1 MVAGGAPVVPAPR
14 LRLTRRGRAA
24 VLGFFLVVNTTCGIL
39 LAGASRAAD
48 PASAPAAGAA
58 QAAAVAVVGP
68 HDTLWSIAS
77 RHDPRRSPAA
87 VVAEIRR
94 LNDLSGSVV
103 HPGETLLLPRAD

>member
-14 LRLTRRGRAA
+14 LRLTRRGRAV
-24 VLGFFLVVNTTCGIL
+24 VLGFFLVVNTACGVL

-48 PASAPAAGAA
+48 PAPAAPAAGPA
-58 QAAAVAVVGP
+58 AVVGP

-77 RHDPRRSPAA
+77 RHDPHRSPAA
-87 VVAEIRR
+87 VVADIRR

-103 HPGETLLLPRAD
+103 HPGETLLLPRAR